1 MVGKIVKSIEINV
14 LHEIENH
21 QNGTVFFT
29 ESFLSIGNAKSI
41 NKALE
46 RLTNAGIISRVAT
59 GIYTRPE
66 IDPFI
71 GPITPSIESIA
82 QAIATRDK
90 ARIVPTGMYA
100 LNKLGLSTQVPMK
113 VVYLTDGAARKIQ
126 IGKGSILFKKT
137 SPKNLS
143 AIGKIS
149 QLVIQ
154 ALKSIGKNNV
164 SEEEIQKI
172 KHVLKNEKPA
182 NLEHDIYLSP
192 DWIRKILF
200 PILIEIKND
209 YTCAERMAK
218 TT

>member
-1 MVGKIVKSIEINV
+1 MQV

-71 GPITPSIESIA
+71 GPITPSIEFIA
-82 QAIATRDK
+82 LAIATRDK

-143 AIGKIS
+143 AIGEIS

-172 KHVLKNEKPA
+172 KQVLKNEKRA

-209 YTCAERMAK
+209 YTCAEGMAK

>member
-1 MVGKIVKSIEINV
+1 MVGKIVKSIEMQV

-71 GPITPSIESIA
+71 GPITPSIEFIA
-82 QAIATRDK
+82 LAIATRDK

-143 AIGKIS
+143 AIGEIS

-164 SEEEIQKI
+164 TEEEIHKI
-172 KHVLKNEKPA
+172 KQVLKNEKHN

-209 YTCAERMAK
+209 YTCVEGMAK